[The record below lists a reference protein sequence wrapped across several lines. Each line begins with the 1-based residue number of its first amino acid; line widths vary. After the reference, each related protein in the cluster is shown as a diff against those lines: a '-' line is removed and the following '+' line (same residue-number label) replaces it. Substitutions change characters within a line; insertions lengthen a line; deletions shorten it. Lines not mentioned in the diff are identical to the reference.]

1 MVVRGIRGAI
11 TVESNTREEIVS
23 STKWLLEEMVS
34 RNQVNPEMIGSI
46 IITTTEDLDAAFP
59 AQAARLLDGEAWQ
72 YVPLMCAREIPV
84 PGGLPLCVRVMM
96 HVNTEKSAK
105 EIQHVFLRDAVKL
118 RPDLANRG

>member
-1 MVVRGIRGAI
+1 MGMRGIRGAI
-11 TVESNTREEIVS
+11 TVEADTREEIVS

-34 RNQVNPEMIGSI
+34 RNDIIPEDIASV
-46 IITTTEDLDAAFP
+46 IITTTEDLNSTFP
-59 AQAARLLDGEAWQ
+59 AQAARLLDGDGWQ

-96 HVNTEKSAK
+96 HVNTGKTAK

-118 RPDLANRG
+118 RPDLTNR